1 MSSPAPK
8 VKSEQFSLPEHPLL
22 KGGTFT
28 KGRLHSI
35 IYALYRANYT
45 GSDGQ
50 HFRLASTPH
59 VSKNNTG
66 IVEKIKRYHQELV
79 ARVPDYIAQ
88 WIAME
93 QDTFGDP
100 AVILDDLSEIV
111 DFDLTE
117 VVKKEEEPAN
127 EEPIQEEPQ
136 KEEPVEEEQSL

>member
-8 VKSEQFSLPEHPLL
+8 VKSEPFSLPEHPLA
-22 KGGTFT
+22 KGEDT

-45 GSDGQ
+45 GPDGQ

-59 VSKNNTG
+59 VSKNNAG

-93 QDTFGDP
+93 QSTYGDP
-100 AVILDDLSEIV
+100 AVIIDDLSEIV
-111 DFDLTE
+111 DFDLTQ
-117 VVKKEEEPAN
+117 VIKKEEEPV
-127 EEPIQEEPQ
+127 
-136 KEEPVEEEQSL
+136 KEEQPVEEEQAL